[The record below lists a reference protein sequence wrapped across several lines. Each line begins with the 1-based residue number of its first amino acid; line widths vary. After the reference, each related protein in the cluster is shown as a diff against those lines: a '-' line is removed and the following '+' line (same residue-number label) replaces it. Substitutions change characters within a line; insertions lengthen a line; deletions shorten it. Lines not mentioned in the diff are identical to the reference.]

1 MKVYLLNSL
10 IELVWCIGTT
20 SFPSGTQHSCIQYLH
35 IGVNGVYFLL
45 IITLGPVCHRLN
57 GPSTSLSFKDVLG
70 VIITSSSLVEVTDI
84 FAMVGEMFSL
94 TVKRHMLV
102 FLASLFLV
110 ALSALNM
117 ALWASLLAL
126 ASFWRSV
133 TCELPTTFK
142 NLNPLGYKY
151 TSRII

>member
-1 MKVYLLNSL
+1 
-10 IELVWCIGTT
+10 
-20 SFPSGTQHSCIQYLH
+20 
-35 IGVNGVYFLL
+35 
-45 IITLGPVCHRLN
+45 
-57 GPSTSLSFKDVLG
+57 
-70 VIITSSSLVEVTDI
+70 
-84 FAMVGEMFSL
+84 
-94 TVKRHMLV
+94 MLV

-151 TSRII
+151 TSRIIYEHRECYGLQIQRVVHRSQNFMGKLMHIWEANLQTNSHEGTEFARAFRVCICATTVGTRTTIYATTANCTTPSLS